1 MSTRGRRDASAPE
14 RSGASPQAARIRPVT
29 QPAGRRARAPER
41 AALVGVAFGARG
53 RRVVESSLHELAGL
67 AESAGASVELQFIQ
81 ERNSPAPDM
90 FLGRGKAATL
100 GAACAETDIDLVV
113 VDAEL
118 TPVQLRNLEQTV
130 SCRVVD
136 RTQLILDIFASRART
151 REGRLQVELA
161 QLQYLLPRLT
171 GTGVALSR
179 LGGGI
184 GTRGPGETK
193 LESDRRRIRQR
204 ITRLTRDLEAVRR
217 RRARSRDRRQKDA
230 VPTVALV
237 GYTNAGKTSLFNRLT
252 RSAAAASSQLFA
264 TLDPL
269 VRPIRLPDSRSVLL
283 SDTVGFIDRLPH
295 TLVAAFRA
303 TLEEVAE
310 ADLLLHVVDA
320 SHPARGE
327 RMAAVRRV
335 LEEVGCADLPQILV
349 FNKCDRVDD
358 LDRQRLQRDAGQSL
372 CISARTGEGAGD
384 LLRRVMRSVAMDT
397 SRVTLEYDHSRADDR
412 RRLAA
417 LHRHSRVLR
426 QVARG
431 DRIAVEAEVP
441 RRLVARLRP
450 RASEPGDAARG
461 EATGP

>member
-1 MSTRGRRDASAPE
+1 ML
-14 RSGASPQAARIRPVT
+14 RSV
-29 QPAGRRARAPER
+29 
-41 AALVGVAFGARG
+41 
-53 RRVVESSLHELAGL
+53 
-67 AESAGASVELQFIQ
+67 Q
-81 ERNSPAPDM
+81 ERENPSPAL
-90 FLGRGKAATL
+90 FLGRGKAEAL
-100 GAACAETDIDLVV
+100 AAACAEAAIDLVV

-118 TPVQLRNLEQTV
+118 TPVQLRNLEKALH
-130 SCRVVD
+130 CHVVD

-161 QLQYLLPRLT
+161 QLKYLLPRLT
-171 GTGVALSR
+171 GAGVALSR
-179 LGGGI
+179 LGAGI

-193 LESDRRRIRQR
+193 LESDRRRIRHR
-204 ITRLTRDLEAVRR
+204 ITRLTQELEAVRR

-252 RSAAAASSQLFA
+252 RSDALASGKLFA

-269 VRPIRLPDSRSVLL
+269 VRPIRLPDRQTVLL

-320 SHPARGE
+320 SHPAREE
-327 RMAAVRRV
+327 RLAAVHRV
-335 LEEVGCADLPQILV
+335 LDEVGCAALPQLLV
-349 FNKCDRVDD
+349 FNKCDRMDD
-358 LDRQRLQRDAGQSL
+358 IDVARLSRPADAV
-372 CISARTGEGAGD
+372 CISARTGFGADD
-384 LLRRVMRSVAMDT
+384 LVRRVMRSVEMDT
-397 SRVTLEYDHSRADDR
+397 SRVTLEFDHATLDDR

-426 QVARG
+426 QVADG
-431 DRIAVEAEVP
+431 DRISVEADVP
-441 RRLVARLRP
+441 RRLIPRLRP
-450 RASEPGDAARG
+450 RSARAAGTDRE
-461 EATGP
+461 EAPRL

>member
-1 MSTRGRRDASAPE
+1 ML
-14 RSGASPQAARIRPVT
+14 RSV
-29 QPAGRRARAPER
+29 
-41 AALVGVAFGARG
+41 
-53 RRVVESSLHELAGL
+53 
-67 AESAGASVELQFIQ
+67 Q
-81 ERNSPAPDM
+81 ERENPSPAL
-90 FLGRGKAATL
+90 FLGRGKAEAL
-100 GAACAETDIDLVV
+100 AAACAEAAIDLVV

-118 TPVQLRNLEQTV
+118 TPVQLRNLEKALD
-130 SCRVVD
+130 CRVVD

-161 QLQYLLPRLT
+161 QLRYLLPRLT
-171 GTGVALSR
+171 GAGVALSR
-179 LGGGI
+179 LGAGI

-193 LESDRRRIRQR
+193 LESDRRRIRHR
-204 ITRLTRDLEAVRR
+204 ITRLTHELEAVRR

-252 RSAAAASSQLFA
+252 RSDALASSKLFA

-269 VRPIRLPDSRSVLL
+269 VRPIRLPDRQTVLL

-320 SHPARGE
+320 SHPAREE
-327 RMAAVRRV
+327 RLAAVYRV
-335 LEEVGCADLPQILV
+335 LDEVGCSAVQQLLV
-349 FNKCDRVDD
+349 FNKCDCMDD
-358 LDRQRLQRDAGQSL
+358 IDVTRLSRSADAV
-372 CISARTGEGAGD
+372 CISARTGFGTDD
-384 LLRRVMRSVAMDT
+384 LVRRLMRSVEMDT
-397 SRVTLEYDHSRADDR
+397 SRVTLEFDHSALDDR

-426 QVARG
+426 QVAKG
-431 DRIAVEAEVP
+431 DRISVEADVP
-441 RRLVARLRP
+441 RRLIPRLRP
-450 RASEPGDAARG
+450 RSAPAAGTDRE
-461 EATGP
+461 EAPRL

>member
-1 MSTRGRRDASAPE
+1 MTRTHAGELQAPS
-14 RSGASPQAARIRPVT
+14 R
-29 QPAGRRARAPER
+29 ER
-41 AALVGVAFGARG
+41 AAVIGLAFGARS
-53 RRVVESSLHELAGL
+53 RHVVEAALDELAGL
-67 AESAGASVELQFIQ
+67 AGTAGAAVVLRSVQ
-81 ERNSPAPDM
+81 ERDNPSPAL
-90 FLGRGKAATL
+90 FLGRGKAETL
-100 GAACAETDIDLVV
+100 AAACAEASIDLVV

-118 TPVQLRNLEQTV
+118 TPVQLRNLEKALDR
-130 SCRVVD
+130 RVVD

-161 QLQYLLPRLT
+161 QLKYLLPRLT
-171 GTGVALSR
+171 GAGAALSR
-179 LGGGI
+179 LGAGI

-193 LESDRRRIRQR
+193 LESDRRRIRHR
-204 ITRLTRDLEAVRR
+204 ITRLTHELEAVRR

-252 RSAAAASSQLFA
+252 RSDALASGKLFA

-269 VRPIRLPDSRSVLL
+269 VRPIRLGDRQTVLL

-320 SHPARGE
+320 SHPARE
-327 RMAAVRRV
+327 QRRAAVHRV
-335 LEEVGCADLPQILV
+335 LDEVGCAELPQLVV
-349 FNKCDRVDD
+349 FNKCDCMDD
-358 LDRQRLQRDAGQSL
+358 PDVARLSRPADAV
-372 CISARTGEGAGD
+372 CISARTGFGTDD
-384 LLRRVMRSVAMDT
+384 LLRRVVRSVEMDT
-397 SRVTLEYDHSRADDR
+397 SRVTLEFDHTALDDR

-426 QVARG
+426 QVADG
-431 DRIAVEAEVP
+431 DRVSVEADVP
-441 RRLVARLRP
+441 RRLIARLRP
-450 RASEPGDAARG
+450 RSSPAAPPARG
-461 EATGP
+461 EAPRP

>member
-1 MSTRGRRDASAPE
+1 MTRTGE
-14 RSGASPQAARIRPVT
+14 RQARQARPQ
-29 QPAGRRARAPER
+29 ER
-41 AALVGVAFGARG
+41 AAVIGVAFGARS
-53 RRVVESSLHELAGL
+53 RHVAEDSLNELAGL
-67 AESAGASVELQFIQ
+67 AATAGAAVMLRTVQ
-81 ERNSPAPDM
+81 ERENPSPAL
-90 FLGRGKAATL
+90 FLGRGKAEAL
-100 GAACAETDIDLVV
+100 AGACAEASIDLVV

-118 TPVQLRNLEQTV
+118 TPVQLRNLEKALDR
-130 SCRVVD
+130 RVVD

-161 QLQYLLPRLT
+161 QLKYLLPRLT
-171 GTGVALSR
+171 GAGVALSR
-179 LGGGI
+179 LGAGI

-204 ITRLTRDLEAVRR
+204 ITRLTHELEAVRR

-252 RSAAAASSQLFA
+252 RSEALASGKLFA

-269 VRPIRLPDSRSVLL
+269 VRPIRLPDRRTVLL

-320 SHPARGE
+320 SHPARE
-327 RMAAVRRV
+327 QRLAAVHRV
-335 LEEVGCADLPQILV
+335 LDEVGCAALPQLLV
-349 FNKCDRVDD
+349 FNKCDCMDD
-358 LDRQRLQRDAGQSL
+358 ADTARLSRSAADAV
-372 CISARTGEGAGD
+372 CISARTGFGAD
-384 LLRRVMRSVAMDT
+384 ELVRRVMQAVEMDT
-397 SRVTLEYDHSRADDR
+397 SRVTLEFDHTALEDR
-412 RRLAA
+412 QRLAA

-426 QVARG
+426 QVADG
-431 DRIAVEAEVP
+431 NRISVEADVP
-441 RRLVARLRP
+441 RRLIARLRP
-450 RASEPGDAARG
+450 RSSPAARRDRE
-461 EATGP
+461 EAQRL

>member
-1 MSTRGRRDASAPE
+1 MR
-14 RSGASPQAARIRPVT
+14 ARIRPVT
-29 QPAGRRARAPER
+29 QPAGRRAQAPER

-53 RRVVESSLHELAGL
+53 RGVVESSLHELAGL

-118 TPVQLRNLEQTV
+118 TPVQLRNLEQAV

-171 GTGVALSR
+171 GAGAALSR

-252 RSAAAASSQLFA
+252 RSGAAASSQLFA

-417 LHRHSRVLR
+417 LHRYSRVLR

-450 RASEPGDAARG
+450 RASESGDAARG

>member
-1 MSTRGRRDASAPE
+1 MSTEAVV
-14 RSGASPQAARIRPVT
+14 PQAGKISRVTRIRER
-29 QPAGRRARAPER
+29 QARQTPSRER
-41 AALVGVAFGARG
+41 AALVGLAFGARS
-53 RRVVESSLHELAGL
+53 RHAAEASLDELAGL
-67 AESAGASVELQFIQ
+67 AGTAGAGVLLRSIQ
-81 ERNSPAPDM
+81 ERQSPSPAL
-90 FLGRGKAATL
+90 FLGRGKAEELA
-100 GAACAETDIDLVV
+100 AACAEASIDLVV

-118 TPVQLRNLEQTV
+118 TPVQMRNLEQALD
-130 SCRVVD
+130 CRVVD

-161 QLQYLLPRLT
+161 QLKYLLPRLT
-171 GTGVALSR
+171 GAGVALSR
-179 LGGGI
+179 LGAGI

-204 ITRLTRDLEAVRR
+204 ITRLTHDLEAVRL

-252 RSAAAASSQLFA
+252 RSDAQASSKLFA

-269 VRPIRLPDSRSVLL
+269 VRPIRLPDRQTLLL

-320 SHPARGE
+320 SHAARE
-327 RMAAVRRV
+327 QRLASVHRV
-335 LEEVGCADLPQILV
+335 LDEVGCRALPQLLV
-349 FNKCDRVDD
+349 FNKCDCMDD
-358 LDRQRLQRDAGQSL
+358 ADVQRLSRSAPDAV
-372 CISARTGEGAGD
+372 CVSARSGFGAD
-384 LLRRVMRSVAMDT
+384 ELLRRVMQSVELDT
-397 SRVTLEYDHSRADDR
+397 SRVTLEYDHTALDDR

-426 QVARG
+426 QVASG
-431 DRIAVEAEVP
+431 DRIAVEVDVP
-441 RRLVARLRP
+441 RRLIPRLRP
-450 RASEPGDAARG
+450 RSTAPAGKDRR
-461 EATGP
+461 EAPAP